1 MNEFDYDVRRRANLA
16 RQARHKKNGSK
27 SKKCP
32 LSTDRMTIKQWKERN
47 GPVISMNMNK
57 PMIWKEFKALPSDLK
72 KEYIENLINK
82 YGATSG
88 AIAEMFGVTPS
99 FFSKYL
105 SGGDFGITFNRY
117 AKRSAEQKKLWAEFL
132 KPEKLEGTE
141 VVEEVANTVIVA
153 ATTSDNVEA
162 CDNILSEVPANNET
176 ASEKTVECVDRM
188 CEKTTV
194 ETNRP
199 SMMAMEHF
207 TIGFSGL
214 LNADMIANSLRSI
227 LGKKS
232 CGTITIN
239 CMIDNG

>member
-16 RQARHKKNGSK
+16 RQSRHKKNGSK

-32 LSTDRMTIKQWKERN
+32 LSTDRMTVKQWKERN
-47 GPVISMNMNK
+47 GPVISMNMNE
-57 PMIWKEFKALPSDLK
+57 PMIWKEFKSLPGDLK
-72 KEYIENLINK
+72 KEYIDNLISK

-88 AIAEMFGVTPS
+88 AIAEMLGVTPS

-105 SGGDFGITFNRY
+105 SNGDFGITFNRY
-117 AKRSAEQKKLWAEFL
+117 AKRSAEKKKLWAEFL
-132 KPEKLEGTE
+132 NPVKSGNVE
-141 VVEEVANTVIVA
+141 VVDEVMDTVVIAAPASECVEINCNAPEEDSTNTDVANNAAVEDFEPVCENVIPEN
-153 ATTSDNVEA
+153 DR
-162 CDNILSEVPANNET
+162 PA
-176 ASEKTVECVDRM
+176 K
-188 CEKTTV
+188 
-194 ETNRP
+194 
-199 SMMAMEHF
+199 MAMEHF

-227 LGKKS
+227 LGNKS